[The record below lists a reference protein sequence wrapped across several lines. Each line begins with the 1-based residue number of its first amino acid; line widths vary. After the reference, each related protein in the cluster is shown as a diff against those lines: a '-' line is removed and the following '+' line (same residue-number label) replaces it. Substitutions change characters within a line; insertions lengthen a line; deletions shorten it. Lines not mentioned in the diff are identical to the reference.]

1 MKRIFDLFLVV
12 VLGILLIL
20 PITIILILVKLTSE
34 GPIIY
39 WSTRV
44 GKNNL
49 NFKMPKFRT
58 MIIDTP
64 VVATHLLIK
73 PEQYFTPIGSYLRR
87 SSLDELPQL
96 WSILI
101 GDMSFV
107 GPRPA
112 LYSQTDL
119 ISLRIRYGLH
129 KLTPGL
135 TGWAQING
143 RDELTSEEKT
153 QYDLEYLEKN
163 SMLFDAKILFIT
175 LFKVCSRS
183 GVLH

>member
-1 MKRIFDLFLVV
+1 MKRIIDLFLVL

-20 PITIILILVKLTSE
+20 PIMIILILVKLTSE
-34 GPIIY
+34 GPMIY
-39 WSTRV
+39 WSNRV

-49 NFKMPKFRT
+49 NFNMPKFRT
-58 MIIDTP
+58 MKIDTP

-73 PEQYFTPIGSYLRR
+73 PERYFTPIGSYLRR

-119 ISLRIRYGLH
+119 ISLRIRYDID

-143 RDELTSEEKT
+143 RDELTIEEKT
-153 QYDLEYLEKN
+153 QYDLEYLDKI

-175 LFKVCSRS
+175 LIKVCSRS